1 MFDDP
6 LRGPVASAQGDRT
19 REKLIAAA
27 ERLMAN
33 HGIDG
38 VDLREIHAAAG
49 QRNRS
54 AIAYHFGD
62 REGLVVPVLLADL
75 ARGVNRGSSPST
87 RPAGGCQRSSTPSS
101 TSCDRTPSLRSGLD
115 ATRWMDP
122 LVSGARLPVFQSLAG
137 YQRTWLSSDAVA
149 GLTVWAVMVPEALA
163 YATIAGVS
171 PVVGLYAAVPAL
183 VLYAALGSSR
193 HLVVGPMAATAAL
206 SAAAVAGI
214 AAESGTDYTALTVGL
229 ALVTGVIA
237 LLAGLARLGFLASFI
252 SEPVLKGFIIGMAL
266 TIIVGQLPKL
276 FGVPGGDGNFFEKAW
291 DFLADIGETQGWTL
305 AVGATSLVVVI
316 GMRRVAPKVPG
327 SLLAVLAG
335 IVAVPLLD
343 LESKG
348 VEIVGPIQAG
358 LPTMGLPDLALSDY
372 GTLVGSAVG
381 IMLVAFAEG
390 LGAAKTYASRDH
402 YAIDVNRELVG
413 LGAANIGAGLTSGMV
428 VNGSLSK
435 TAVNGSS
442 GARSQVSGLL
452 VAVLTILTLL
462 FLTGLFENLPEATL
476 AAVVIAAVIE
486 LVDVA
491 ALRRLYGVYTAQLGD
506 IYGRVAR
513 PDLIAAVAALV
524 GVLVFDTLPGLFIG
538 IAVSVLLLVYRTS
551 RPHVAVL
558 GRDSATSHW
567 VDINRH
573 PEAVPADAVV
583 VVRPESGLFYGNADN
598 VHAAIREQ
606 TADDTRAVVIDAETV
621 PAIDVTAVT
630 MLIDLR
636 DELAARGIRLLIA
649 RDIGQVRD
657 LLATAGGATLVEHFH
672 ASVDDAVNAATGDP
686 PSPDQE

>member
-1 MFDDP
+1 M
-6 LRGPVASAQGDRT
+6 RRT
-19 REKLIAAA
+19 A
-27 ERLMAN
+27 
-33 HGIDG
+33 
-38 VDLREIHAAAG
+38 
-49 QRNRS
+49 
-54 AIAYHFGD
+54 
-62 REGLVVPVLLADL
+62 P
-75 ARGVNRGSSPST
+75 
-87 RPAGGCQRSSTPSS
+87 
-101 TSCDRTPSLRSGLD
+101 
-115 ATRWMDP
+115 
-122 LVSGARLPVFQSLAG
+122 PVFQSLAG
-137 YQRTWLSSDAVA
+137 YQRAWLSSDAVA

-183 VLYAALGSSR
+183 ILYAAFGSSR
-193 HLVVGPMAATAAL
+193 HLVVGPMAASAAL

-214 AAESGTDYTALTVGL
+214 AAESGTDFTALTVGL
-229 ALVTGVIA
+229 ALVTGVLA

-266 TIIVGQLPKL
+266 TIIIGQLPKL
-276 FGVPGGDGNFFEKAW
+276 FGVPGGEGDFFEKAW
-291 DFLADIGETQGWTL
+291 DFAANLGETQGWTL
-305 AVGATSLVVVI
+305 AVGATSLVAVV
-316 GMRRVAPKVPG
+316 GLRRVAPKVPG
-327 SLLAVLAG
+327 SLVAVLGG

-348 VEIVGPIQAG
+348 VEVVGSIQSG
-358 LPTMGLPDLALSDY
+358 LPQMGLPDLAWPDY

-402 YAIDVNRELVG
+402 YTIDVNRELVG

-435 TAVNGSS
+435 TAVNGSA

-452 VAVLTILTLL
+452 VAVLTVLTLL

-486 LVDVA
+486 LVDFA
-491 ALRRLYGVYTAQLGD
+491 ALRRLYDVYTEQLGE
-506 IYGRVAR
+506 IYGPVAR
-513 PDLIAAVAALV
+513 ADLIAATAALV

-538 IAVSVLLLVYRTS
+538 IAVSVLLLVWRAS

-558 GRDSATSHW
+558 GRDATTNRW
-567 VDINRH
+567 VDIKRH
-573 PEAVPADAVV
+573 PDAAPAAPVV

-598 VHAAIREQ
+598 VHAAIRERI
-606 TADDTRAVVIDAETV
+606 TDVTRAVVIDAEV
-621 PAIDVTAVT
+621 IPSIDVTAVA

-636 DELAARGIRLLIA
+636 DELAARDVRLLIA

-657 LLATAGGATLVEHFH
+657 LLETAGATPLAEHLY
-672 ASVDDAVNAATGDP
+672 ASVDDAVAAATGDP
-686 PSPDQE
+686 PRPEQE